1 MSKTNL
7 PESLS
12 TADVVQMAVPTS
24 AGAGALTVFE
34 PPTFFEVVDR
44 GPASV
49 VNFNHHGDSFVGVY
63 EYTEEMVDDEG
74 EKFPMAVFTGAD
86 AKPYCFFP
94 GKSLQRGLRKV
105 NVGQWARITY
115 VADVDT
121 GKPSPMKA
129 FIVEVARQEKP
140 EPVPDPRAY
149 SDDNPF

>member
-7 PESLS
+7 SEP
-12 TADVVQMAVPTS
+12 ATS
-24 AGAGALTVFE
+24 AELVHPAGQTPTPGSYLPVFE

-44 GPASV
+44 GPATV
-49 VNFNHHGDSFVGVY
+49 VNFTHHGDSFVGIY

-115 VADVDT
+115 IADVDT